1 MALILQLE
9 TSSDICSVAL
19 GKDGICISS
28 ADSHDINSHSEK
40 LTLLILECMQKVH
53 ISIKDMDAVCVSG
66 GPGSYTSLR
75 VGISVAKG
83 ICYTLGI
90 PLLAIDSLDIL
101 SEGIVKDK
109 ISQYDYIIPMIDA
122 RRMEI
127 YHNIISA
134 NGQKIVETT
143 PIILEADP
151 FATYISSGNKLHICG
166 NGAQKYYDS
175 FSSNNLML
183 HHTTTSAIFMTQ
195 KAYTLYLS
203 KVFENVFSYTPNY
216 LKAPNITKS
225 QKKLL

>member
-28 ADSHDINSHSEK
+28 AESLDINSHSEK
-40 LTLLILECMQKVH
+40 LTILILACLQKVNM
-53 ISIKDMDAVCVSG
+53 SIKDVNAVCVSG

-75 VGISVAKG
+75 VGVSVAKG

-90 PLLAIDSLDIL
+90 PLIAIDSLDIL
-101 SEGIVKDK
+101 IEGIEKEN
-109 ISQYDYIIPMIDA
+109 IESNDYLIPMIDA

-127 YHNIISA
+127 YHCIVSA
-134 NGQKIVETT
+134 NGQRIAHTAPIIVEF
-143 PIILEADP
+143 DP
-151 FATYISSGNKLHICG
+151 FVSYLTGVNKLHVCG
-166 NGAQKYYDS
+166 NGAQKYYDRFAS
-175 FSSNNLML
+175 DRIQL
-183 HHTTTSAIFMTQ
+183 HHTTASAIFMTH
-195 KAYTLYLS
+195 KAYALFLLED
-203 KVFENVFSYTPNY
+203 FEDVSSYTPNY